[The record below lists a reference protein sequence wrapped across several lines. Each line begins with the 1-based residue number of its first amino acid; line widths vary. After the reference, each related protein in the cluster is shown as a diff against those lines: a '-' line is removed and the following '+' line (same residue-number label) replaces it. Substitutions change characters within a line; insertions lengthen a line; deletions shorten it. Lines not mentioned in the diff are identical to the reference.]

1 MKSLSFVDSTTITM
15 LDFLKRLIGVITPPK
30 GSELSENQL
39 FWKGAFYGLLAL
51 SLLVTFM
58 SGWFFRTGIS
68 PVLMGL
74 GALIIG
80 LVGFWI
86 FRFVAS
92 LIHITINSL
101 PTFVFSLILG
111 TIAIFS
117 LAKEMRFGW
126 PSAIYNSSIA
136 IAMLSFGLFA
146 GSLYV
151 LVKKKSSMKL
161 FHIVTIVG
169 AFAMAVLSVKSISD
183 PGEDP
188 YLIAFEQ
195 TPAPLLSSI
204 GTSNP
209 GSRGNYEFDFFTY
222 GNGTDLRREE
232 YKNVK
237 YKTETVNASKIIPEW
252 KGKKAKWRKRF
263 WGFTS
268 ENFPLNGRVWM
279 PKGEGTF
286 PLILIV
292 HGNHGMEHFSDPG
305 YAYLGELL
313 ASRGF
318 ITVSVDENFINGTWS
333 GDFRGKEMPARGWLL
348 LKHLEQWKNWS
359 ADNSHPLF
367 QKADLNNVMLM
378 GHSRGGEA
386 MPIAL
391 TYNKLSH
398 FPDDASVK
406 FDFNFGIKGVAAI
419 APTDARYFRRL
430 ELKDVNYF
438 SVQGS
443 YDSDEASFF
452 GLRQYQRTSFS
463 DSSDHFKAGLYVH
476 LANHGQ
482 FNSIWGRRDGGPPYG
497 WFLNTGPMMTGE
509 DQRQIAK
516 VYLGAYA
523 EAVLHENKDYLPL
536 FQNAAIGKDWLP
548 DALLLNNYKD
558 AGSNDIVTFDE
569 DIDLTTGTPK
579 GSSISGNNLEIWKE
593 EPLKFRDGD
602 LQGTTSAVIGW
613 TNNDANYSVN
623 LDSAISLEGFDALR
637 LTLARGDHN
646 ALGLI
651 EEDAKEPQ
659 DLNFTIRLTDSQGNT
674 IKTTI
679 SQIKKISPRIS
690 VKYMKLD
697 EMNSRFGNKWEATL
711 ETFVLPWD
719 TFSGTQAL
727 SNIQKI
733 EFLFD
738 KTGSGVLI
746 LDEIGI
752 QQ

>member
-1 MKSLSFVDSTTITM
+1 MLSF
-15 LDFLKRLIGVITPPK
+15 FKRLVGVINPPK
-30 GSELSENQL
+30 GKELTENQL

-68 PVLMGL
+68 PILVGT
-74 GALIIG
+74 GALLIG
-80 LVGFWI
+80 LIGFWI
-86 FRFVAS
+86 FRFIAS

-101 PTFVFSLILG
+101 PTFVFSLVLG

-126 PSAIYNSSIA
+126 PSVIYDSSIA

-146 GSLYV
+146 GSLLV

-161 FHIVTIVG
+161 FHVVTIFG
-169 AFAMAVLSVKSISD
+169 AVAMAVLSIQSISN
-183 PGEDP
+183 PGDDP
-188 YLIAFEQ
+188 YPINFEQ
-195 TPAPLLSSI
+195 TAAPLLSASGI
-204 GTSNP
+204 ENP
-209 GSRGNYEFDFFTY
+209 GIKGDYNIEFFTY
-222 GNGTDLRREE
+222 GNGTDIRRDE
-232 YKNVK
+232 YKDVK

-263 WGFTS
+263 WGFTN
-268 ENFPLNGRVWM
+268 ENFPINGRVWM
-279 PKGEGTF
+279 PKTEGTF

-305 YAYLGELL
+305 YEYLGELL

-359 ADNSHPLF
+359 ADNGHPLF

-391 TYNKLSH
+391 SYNELSH

-406 FDFNFGIKGVAAI
+406 FEFNFGIKGVAAI

-430 ELKDVNYF
+430 NLKDINYF
-438 SVQGS
+438 SIQGS

-452 GLRQYQRTSFS
+452 GLRQYQRTSFT
-463 DSSDHFKAGLYVH
+463 DTAMNFKAGLYVH

-523 EAVLHENKDYLPL
+523 EAILHKNDAYLPL
-536 FQNAAIGKDWLP
+536 FQNAAVAKDWLP

-558 AGSNDIVTFDE
+558 SKSEALITFDE
-569 DIDLTTGTPK
+569 DIDLTTGTVK
-579 GSSISGNNLEIWKE
+579 GSQISAKKVQVWKE

-613 TNNDANYSVN
+613 TSNEASYSVE
-623 LDSAISLEGFDALR
+623 LDSAIGTAPFSALR
-637 LTLARGDHN
+637 LSLARGDHSTLKFD
-646 ALGLI
+646 AD
-651 EEDAKEPQ
+651 EENSKEPEE
-659 DLNFTIRLTDSQGNT
+659 LNFTIRLTDSEGKT
-674 IKTTI
+674 SETTI
-679 SQIKKISPRIS
+679 SQVKKISPRIS

-697 EMNSRFGNKWEATL
+697 EMNGRFGNKWEATL
-711 ETFVLPWD
+711 ETFVLPWG
-719 TFSGTQAL
+719 TFSYSENL
-727 SNIQKI
+727 KDIQKI
-733 EFLFD
+733 EFVFN
-738 KTGSGVLI
+738 KTESGVLI
-746 LDEIGI
+746 VDEIGF